1 MYEHDPVTHRI
12 IGCAIEVHRVLGPGL
27 PEAPYEEALCREL
40 CDVGLEYVRQV
51 SVPVVYKGHI
61 IGEYRPDLVVAN
73 HVVVEIKSVERL
85 IGLHKAQVLTYM
97 RLLQLPVGLILNFYG
112 QTLRT
117 GIKRLAI

>member
-27 PEAPYEEALCREL
+27 PEGPYEEALCREL
-40 CDVGLEYVRQV
+40 CTAGLNYVRQV
-51 SVPVVYKGHI
+51 SVPVMYKGDL
-61 IGEYRPDLVVAN
+61 IGEYRPDLVVDN

-117 GIKRLAI
+117 GIKRLAL